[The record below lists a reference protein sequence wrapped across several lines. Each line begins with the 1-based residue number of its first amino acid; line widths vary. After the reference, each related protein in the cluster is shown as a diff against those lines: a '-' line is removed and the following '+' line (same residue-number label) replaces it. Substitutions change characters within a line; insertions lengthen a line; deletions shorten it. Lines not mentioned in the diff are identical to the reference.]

1 MKYIFFLLSITLIFS
16 CKKESNIPPY
26 SDGSAVTDVDGN
38 IYQSVN
44 IGNQSWFS
52 RNLDVIHYRNG
63 DIIPNVTDPVQWRNM
78 TTGAWKYYNNDPA
91 LGAIY
96 GKLYNWYAVND
107 PRGLAPNGWSIP
119 SKEDWSV
126 LTDFLGG
133 WIESYRKMKEVGT
146 EHWLTNEDNV
156 TNESKF
162 TSIPSGLYFYQEGV
176 SLCDGLGIVAY
187 YWSSTEAGD
196 TTAYEMGVPSKPFYN
211 VSGMDCDKHYGFSIR
226 CVSPLNYIPNN

>member
-1 MKYIFFLLSITLIFS
+1 MKKFLFLFVIVLFGCNKLSNL
-16 CKKESNIPPY
+16 PLY
-26 SDGSAVTDVDGN
+26 SDGPLVFDSDGN
-38 IYQSVN
+38 SYQSVN

-52 RNLDVIHYRNG
+52 KNLDVTHYRNG
-63 DIIPNVTDPVQWRNM
+63 EVIPNVTDPVQWRNM
-78 TTGAWKYYNNDPA
+78 TTGAWRYYNNDPA

-133 WIESYRKMKEVGT
+133 WTQASRKMREVGT

-187 YWSSTEAGD
+187 YWSSTETGD
-196 TTAYEMGVPSKPFYN
+196 TTAYEMGVSSNPFSN
-211 VSGMDCDKHYGFSIR
+211 VSGFDGDKHYGFSVR
-226 CVSPLNYIPNN
+226 CVRPLNKISNN